1 MTHTPDTSATHS
13 VAQFA
18 AAEPRQR
25 ILIIGDDQLTQQ
37 PNIDYLEH
45 EGYEVRAIPSEEASL
60 AGMARFVPDVIVVN
74 IQQPEDDWLRAVRS
88 VREMSTAP
96 ILILSPRGD
105 ATDRLVGVDV
115 HLSKPLQR
123 SELVQRIETLMRG
136 HGIAENPPTGEAA
149 GLQLEGDLGFDDLV
163 IRPRMRVVERNGE
176 TIDLSAT
183 EFDLLYF
190 LASHARQ
197 VFTRQQLLDWVWHY
211 GYFGDSRTVTVH
223 MSRLRKKVEPD
234 PANPRHLRTV
244 WGVGYK
250 FMP

>member
-37 PNIDYLEH
+37 PNIDYLER

-163 IRPRMRVVERNGE
+163 IRP
-176 TIDLSAT
+176 LSCAPGVHAPAT
-183 EFDLLYF
+183 ARLGLALRLLRR
-190 LASHARQ
+190 LADRDGAHVAAAQEGGAGPHEPTAPAHRLGRWLQVHA
-197 VFTRQQLLDWVWHY
+197 L
-211 GYFGDSRTVTVH
+211 G
-223 MSRLRKKVEPD
+223 
-234 PANPRHLRTV
+234 
-244 WGVGYK
+244 GVGREAQLAATHADRWGSGE
-250 FMP
+250 

>member
-1 MTHTPDTSATHS
+1 MTHLPDASITHS

-18 AAEPRQR
+18 AAESRQR
-25 ILIIGDDQLTQQ
+25 ILFLGYDGLTQQ
-37 PNIDYLEH
+37 PTIDYLER
-45 EGYEVRAIPSEEASL
+45 EGYEVRAFPIEEASL
-60 AGMARFVPDVIVVN
+60 PAMTSFVPDVIVVN
-74 IQQPEDDWLRAVRS
+74 VQQPGDDWLRAVRT
-88 VREMSTAP
+88 VRETSTAP
-96 ILILSPRGD
+96 ILILSPQGD

-123 SELVQRIETLMRG
+123 SELLQRIETLMRG
-136 HGIAENPPTGEAA
+136 HAVAENAATSEAA
-149 GLQLEGDLGFDDLV
+149 ELPLEGDLRFEDLV
-163 IRPRMRVVERNGE
+163 VRPRMRVVERDGVA
-176 TIDLSAT
+176 IDLSAT